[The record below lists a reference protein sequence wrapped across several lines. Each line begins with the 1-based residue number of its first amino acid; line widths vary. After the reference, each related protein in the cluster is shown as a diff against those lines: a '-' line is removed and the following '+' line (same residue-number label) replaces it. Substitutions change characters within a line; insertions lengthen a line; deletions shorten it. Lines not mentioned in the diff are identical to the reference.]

1 MWGKISYGYDLNGSR
16 IGKTENGYATT
27 TCAWNA
33 SNLLG
38 AIKPSGAVLR
48 TRAETRRVVGRYFP
62 QVTERPAAIDL
73 SEPPVAET
81 V

>member
-1 MWGKISYGYDLNGSR
+1 VNGSHLGTPEHR
-16 IGKTENGYATT
+16 RPA
-27 TCAWNA
+27 AVA
-33 SNLLG
+33 STKVG
-38 AIKPSGAVLR
+38 ALR
-48 TRAETRRVVGRYFP
+48 RCVADAGGTARVGRYFP